1 MKGTR
6 FTKLVSLLL
15 SVLMIVTMLP
25 ASALAETTGEPSD
38 GQEIT
43 TGGSEDP
50 VQYTVTFVADGKTVD
65 TQVIEEGGSASKP
78 DDPAPPEGMEFQYW
92 YFKNQNKAYD
102 FSAAVTAD
110 IQLTALFTEAAEPKL
125 AAAAEGGIIPDD
137 TPLRT
142 YTFYVD
148 GAQWGDQQV
157 IATGDTLNEPAIPPA
172 EDGMR
177 FAGWFDGN
185 DVRFTSFGVQT
196 VEATGSVDLTAK
208 FEAAYYVFFYNKT
221 GTAIIETRTPD
232 ENNQVPTTDVAS
244 LELATD
250 EALAGWSLTMGGTT
264 DVGDAVTVDGAN
276 IRLYPIVKNVIW
288 ISFESNGGSYITP
301 VHINPDTALNQN
313 DFTQEPTRVGYV
325 FAGWTPEGI
334 DWGDVPS
341 ANVTL
346 SASWTANAN
355 TPYKLVYWIEN
366 ANDSGYTFEKLTAKT
381 GTSGAAVSVGGQE
394 LSTQNLDPDY
404 RNYFNTG
411 TYTPGQTI
419 GGDGSTIVNIYF
431 TRKTFTLT
439 FRNGYQTL
447 YSGTH
452 KYDEDISEVWEE
464 PAIKN
469 LSDDGYN
476 WKSSITGYYY
486 AFLEKMPGS
495 DLTMRAEQW
504 SGTLYV
510 WYYYLETLDGTA
522 ATAPAGSET
531 VVSNGITYYKART
544 ASTRSYGLY
553 LTYDEDYYPITGF
566 VQRDSDV
573 PDFTYHRKK
582 GGQEAYYDASLFY
595 LRSDYDLTFING
607 ASSNTVADIR
617 YEAEIEGYNYE
628 PARPSGIDENFQF
641 GGWYTTEGCFDGS
654 EFTWTGASMP
664 AHNIVLY
671 AKWAAP
677 AFSGIAHLSVY
688 GSGGTEVYDLGTIV
702 YGGTISSSALSAAQ
716 EAAEAYKP
724 NEEDV
729 FGGWH
734 IMLNGSLILFN
745 AEMQIYSDV
754 SLYPHWISGV
764 SYAVTYNLGLASGT
778 APVDSGAYGA
788 GAKAQVLA
796 YDASAVTPPEG
807 KSFIGWLSDSDGN
820 LHYPNSAITID
831 GDIELTAIW
840 SSATTYVDIVYD
852 GNGGE
857 LPGGGTDYSVPVPNN
872 THHTIQTN
880 SFELANKAFS
890 HWNTKS
896 DGSGTSYNEGDSV
909 LVGTSA
915 LETPSTLY
923 AIWGTAYYTVS
934 VTVNPPEGANV
945 TSGVGTYPANTNVHL
960 VQWALTEGYE
970 IVSVFDNGVQVLP
983 EQTYAGNK
991 LQLHKLDADHEIVIN
1006 LARSSRMLTYNG
1018 NGGTYSGGT
1027 EQSIQTNVGDSYIVP
1042 ENFFNYE
1049 GRYFLGWSTD
1059 SGAAAPDAAYAPG
1072 TQHNMP
1078 DADVVIYAVWAEKT
1092 ALTITANSDLN
1103 KIYNGNPQSVSGF
1116 TGDVSGLTYEGTT
1129 AGVTATDAGTYTAA
1143 FSNQAGLIIRQNGT
1157 DVTDRYTVTWVEG
1170 AMVIAKKSV
1179 TVTADDRSMTYGDAD
1194 ATPAEGVSYSG
1205 FVNGETSSVVSGTD
1219 SITYTYEDASDNTV
1233 TVGSALAAGTY
1244 SITPG
1249 VGGLSAANYT
1259 FTAADGTLEVTN
1271 ATFSISLTG
1280 GSWTYN
1286 GTSRSATLSGTQ
1298 SGDTIVYRTSTDG
1311 STWSTWSTD
1320 VPSVTHVDDGPL
1332 QVEVR
1337 VSRDNYD
1344 DAGAGATLTIT
1355 PREIE
1360 LTAQDKSW
1368 TYDGSE
1374 HMWHYY
1380 DITSGSFVGTEG
1392 VESAAFSAASVI
1404 TDTGTVANTI
1414 TGVTLNDDTQAND
1427 YSFTYEPGTLEVT
1440 NATFSISLTGGT
1452 WTYDGS
1458 AYSAELDGT
1467 QSGDTIVYRTST
1479 DGSTWSTWSTD
1490 VPSVTHVDDGPL
1502 QVEVKVSRANYT
1514 DATDTATLTITAQAI
1529 ELTADDKSWTFDGDE
1544 HYWHEYTITSGSFVT
1559 GEGIDSVTFSAAS
1572 VITNTGTVANTITGV
1587 TLNDDTQANDYSFTY
1602 ESGTLE
1608 VTNATFHISLTGA
1621 TWTYNGTSRS
1631 ATLSG
1636 TQSGDTIEYRYLADG
1651 DTAWSAWGAAVP
1663 SVTHVDDGPMQVE
1676 VRVSRDNYDDAG
1688 AGATL
1693 TITAREIEL
1702 TAQDKS
1708 WTYDGSEHT
1717 WHYYDITSGSF
1728 VGTEG
1733 VENAAFSAASVIT
1746 DTGTVANT
1754 ITGVTLNDDTQAN
1767 DYSFTYESGT
1777 LEVTNATFSI
1787 SLTGGSWTY
1796 NGTSRS
1802 ATLSGTQSGDTIEYF
1817 TLLGTDWIPFAGTP
1831 SVKDVSDGPLQV
1843 KAIVSRANYNDAE
1856 ATATLSVSPATLT
1869 VTAGDKEIT
1878 YPANRPVEASLTY
1891 SATAGLASGET
1902 VGYTGVLAYASS
1914 LATQPPAGTY
1924 SDVIEQG
1931 TLALA
1936 DNAGGSFKAGNYTM
1950 SFVEGDLTVRKGTM
1964 TVSAQ
1969 DVTEAYDGGLHM
1981 VSPLPSV
1988 VNGTMLYFSLIDSTD
2003 PNDYTMTVPS
2013 LVNVPDSATV
2023 YFMAQNDNYNNAF
2036 GHADVTIMAVDL
2048 TVTAD
2053 DRSMTYGD
2061 ADATPAEGVS
2071 YSGFV
2076 NGETSGVVSGTGSI
2090 TYTYKDASDNAV
2102 TVGSTLAAGTYSIT
2116 PGVSGLSATN
2126 YTFAAADGE
2135 LTVNQAGMTVSSPG
2149 YDEPY
2154 DGGAH
2159 GLTASAPGVP
2169 GAQITYSSTENGVY
2183 TATCPTFTDA
2193 GEYTVYF
2200 KAVDPDGNHSDAS
2213 GSAKVIIR
2221 KVEITV
2227 TADDRSMT
2235 YGDADATPTE
2245 GVSYSGFVSGET
2257 SGVVSG
2263 TGSITY
2269 TYKDASDNAVTVGST
2284 LAAGTYSI
2292 TPGVSGLSATN
2303 YTFAAADGEL
2313 TVNPRPVRLVADD
2326 SEKNTGIADPAFTYH
2341 FETGLIGGTAY
2352 YDVLAQDAA
2361 AFSFDVT
2368 RTDAPDEAVGVH
2380 AGVLT
2385 PGYTADAAAL
2395 ANYAFTT
2402 VNADFT
2408 VHPMVS
2414 YLPNTQDVVTGFPN
2428 AEWFDYLSD
2437 AAIADATGIVRT
2449 GYDLTGWTD
2458 LISNAVFAPGE
2469 IIPAIDRNLYLA
2481 ANWALATY
2489 DVTYETGTVAAVGN
2503 MPADL
2508 TDVAYTA
2515 TVTVSGQTPTRAGFT
2530 FAHWTTTGV
2539 TGAAA
2544 NYDGGDTFEM
2554 PANAVVLT
2562 AVWTPNITPVFYH
2575 ANGGEGGA
2583 YEEGRYET
2591 GSVVTVA
2598 GNTFT
2603 RPGFRF
2609 IGWSTTAN
2617 GAVAQQP
2624 GNTFVMG
2631 ALQVNYYAQWE
2642 QQFYTVTYIVTG
2654 GTGEGLDGGTPYA
2667 NYTGLAYGD
2676 AVPAPNDPALDG
2688 YTFDGWTTAI
2698 PATVPEGDITIYG
2711 TMSVLAQPTEPPE
2724 IIPEEQTPLAGP
2736 AWALLNLILAI
2747 ATALA
2752 SVLMLL
2758 GLIGKKKEDVLDG
2771 GIVRETKK
2779 HATMRILTL
2788 LPAVGGIVAFIL
2800 TENMKNPM
2808 TFVDRWTILMAVIAL
2823 IQLGLVFFGIKRDKD
2838 VEPSVE

>member
-1 MKGTR
+1 M
-6 FTKLVSLLL
+6 
-15 SVLMIVTMLP
+15 
-25 ASALAETTGEPSD
+25 
-38 GQEIT
+38 
-43 TGGSEDP
+43 
-50 VQYTVTFVADGKTVD
+50 
-65 TQVIEEGGSASKP
+65 
-78 DDPAPPEGMEFQYW
+78 
-92 YFKNQNKAYD
+92 
-102 FSAAVTAD
+102 
-110 IQLTALFTEAAEPKL
+110 
-125 AAAAEGGIIPDD
+125 
-137 TPLRT
+137 
-142 YTFYVD
+142 
-148 GAQWGDQQV
+148 
-157 IATGDTLNEPAIPPA
+157 
-172 EDGMR
+172 
-177 FAGWFDGN
+177 
-185 DVRFTSFGVQT
+185 
-196 VEATGSVDLTAK
+196 
-208 FEAAYYVFFYNKT
+208 
-221 GTAIIETRTPD
+221 
-232 ENNQVPTTDVAS
+232 
-244 LELATD
+244 
-250 EALAGWSLTMGGTT
+250 
-264 DVGDAVTVDGAN
+264 
-276 IRLYPIVKNVIW
+276 
-288 ISFESNGGSYITP
+288 
-301 VHINPDTALNQN
+301 
-313 DFTQEPTRVGYV
+313 
-325 FAGWTPEGI
+325 
-334 DWGDVPS
+334 
-341 ANVTL
+341 
-346 SASWTANAN
+346 
-355 TPYKLVYWIEN
+355 
-366 ANDSGYTFEKLTAKT
+366 
-381 GTSGAAVSVGGQE
+381 
-394 LSTQNLDPDY
+394 
-404 RNYFNTG
+404 
-411 TYTPGQTI
+411 
-419 GGDGSTIVNIYF
+419 
-431 TRKTFTLT
+431 
-439 FRNGYQTL
+439 
-447 YSGTH
+447 
-452 KYDEDISEVWEE
+452 
-464 PAIKN
+464 
-469 LSDDGYN
+469 
-476 WKSSITGYYY
+476 
-486 AFLEKMPGS
+486 
-495 DLTMRAEQW
+495 
-504 SGTLYV
+504 
-510 WYYYLETLDGTA
+510 
-522 ATAPAGSET
+522 
-531 VVSNGITYYKART
+531 
-544 ASTRSYGLY
+544 
-553 LTYDEDYYPITGF
+553 
-566 VQRDSDV
+566 
-573 PDFTYHRKK
+573 
-582 GGQEAYYDASLFY
+582 
-595 LRSDYDLTFING
+595 
-607 ASSNTVADIR
+607 
-617 YEAEIEGYNYE
+617 
-628 PARPSGIDENFQF
+628 
-641 GGWYTTEGCFDGS
+641 
-654 EFTWTGASMP
+654 
-664 AHNIVLY
+664 
-671 AKWAAP
+671 
-677 AFSGIAHLSVY
+677 
-688 GSGGTEVYDLGTIV
+688 
-702 YGGTISSSALSAAQ
+702 
-716 EAAEAYKP
+716 
-724 NEEDV
+724 
-729 FGGWH
+729 
-734 IMLNGSLILFN
+734 
-745 AEMQIYSDV
+745 
-754 SLYPHWISGV
+754 
-764 SYAVTYNLGLASGT
+764 
-778 APVDSGAYGA
+778 
-788 GAKAQVLA
+788 
-796 YDASAVTPPEG
+796 
-807 KSFIGWLSDSDGN
+807 
-820 LHYPNSAITID
+820 
-831 GDIELTAIW
+831 
-840 SSATTYVDIVYD
+840 
-852 GNGGE
+852 
-857 LPGGGTDYSVPVPNN
+857 
-872 THHTIQTN
+872 
-880 SFELANKAFS
+880 
-890 HWNTKS
+890 
-896 DGSGTSYNEGDSV
+896 
-909 LVGTSA
+909 
-915 LETPSTLY
+915 
-923 AIWGTAYYTVS
+923 
-934 VTVNPPEGANV
+934 
-945 TSGVGTYPANTNVHL
+945 
-960 VQWALTEGYE
+960 
-970 IVSVFDNGVQVLP
+970 
-983 EQTYAGNK
+983 
-991 LQLHKLDADHEIVIN
+991 
-1006 LARSSRMLTYNG
+1006 
-1018 NGGTYSGGT
+1018 
-1027 EQSIQTNVGDSYIVP
+1027 
-1042 ENFFNYE
+1042 
-1049 GRYFLGWSTD
+1049 
-1059 SGAAAPDAAYAPG
+1059 
-1072 TQHNMP
+1072 
-1078 DADVVIYAVWAEKT
+1078 
-1092 ALTITANSDLN
+1092 
-1103 KIYNGNPQSVSGF
+1103 
-1116 TGDVSGLTYEGTT
+1116 
-1129 AGVTATDAGTYTAA
+1129 
-1143 FSNQAGLIIRQNGT
+1143 
-1157 DVTDRYTVTWVEG
+1157 
-1170 AMVIAKKSV
+1170 
-1179 TVTADDRSMTYGDAD
+1179 
-1194 ATPAEGVSYSG
+1194 
-1205 FVNGETSSVVSGTD
+1205 
-1219 SITYTYEDASDNTV
+1219 
-1233 TVGSALAAGTY
+1233 
-1244 SITPG
+1244 
-1249 VGGLSAANYT
+1249 
-1259 FTAADGTLEVTN
+1259 
-1271 ATFSISLTG
+1271 
-1280 GSWTYN
+1280 
-1286 GTSRSATLSGTQ
+1286 
-1298 SGDTIVYRTSTDG
+1298 
-1311 STWSTWSTD
+1311 
-1320 VPSVTHVDDGPL
+1320 
-1332 QVEVR
+1332 
-1337 VSRDNYD
+1337 
-1344 DAGAGATLTIT
+1344 
-1355 PREIE
+1355 
-1360 LTAQDKSW
+1360 
-1368 TYDGSE
+1368 
-1374 HMWHYY
+1374 
-1380 DITSGSFVGTEG
+1380 
-1392 VESAAFSAASVI
+1392 
-1404 TDTGTVANTI
+1404 
-1414 TGVTLNDDTQAND
+1414 
-1427 YSFTYEPGTLEVT
+1427 
-1440 NATFSISLTGGT
+1440 
-1452 WTYDGS
+1452 
-1458 AYSAELDGT
+1458 
-1467 QSGDTIVYRTST
+1467 
-1479 DGSTWSTWSTD
+1479 
-1490 VPSVTHVDDGPL
+1490 
-1502 QVEVKVSRANYT
+1502 
-1514 DATDTATLTITAQAI
+1514 
-1529 ELTADDKSWTFDGDE
+1529 
-1544 HYWHEYTITSGSFVT
+1544 
-1559 GEGIDSVTFSAAS
+1559 
-1572 VITNTGTVANTITGV
+1572 
-1587 TLNDDTQANDYSFTY
+1587 
-1602 ESGTLE
+1602 
-1608 VTNATFHISLTGA
+1608 
-1621 TWTYNGTSRS
+1621 
-1631 ATLSG
+1631 
-1636 TQSGDTIEYRYLADG
+1636 
-1651 DTAWSAWGAAVP
+1651 
-1663 SVTHVDDGPMQVE
+1663 
-1676 VRVSRDNYDDAG
+1676 
-1688 AGATL
+1688 
-1693 TITAREIEL
+1693 
-1702 TAQDKS
+1702 
-1708 WTYDGSEHT
+1708 
-1717 WHYYDITSGSF
+1717 
-1728 VGTEG
+1728 
-1733 VENAAFSAASVIT
+1733 IT

-1843 KAIVSRANYNDAE
+1843 KAIVSRANYDDAE

-1878 YPANRPVEASLTY
+1878 YPENRPVEASLTY

-2076 NGETSGVVSGTGSI
+2076 SGETSGVVSGTDSI
-2090 TYTYKDASDNAV
+2090 TYAYKDASDNAV

-2235 YGDADATPTE
+2235 YGDADATPAE

-2263 TGSITY
+2263 TDSITY
-2269 TYKDASDNAVTVGST
+2269 AYKDASDNAVTVGST

-2544 NYDGGDTFEM
+2544 NYDGGDTFKM

-2609 IGWSTTAN
+2609 IGWSTMAN

-2654 GTGEGLDGGTPYA
+2654 GMGEGLDGGTPYA

-2758 GLIGKKKEDVLDG
+2758 GLIGKKKGDVLDG